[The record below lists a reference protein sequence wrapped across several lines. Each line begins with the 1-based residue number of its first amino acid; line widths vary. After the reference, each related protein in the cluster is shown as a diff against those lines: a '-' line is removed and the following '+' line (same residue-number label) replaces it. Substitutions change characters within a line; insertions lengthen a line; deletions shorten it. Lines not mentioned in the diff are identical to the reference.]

1 MYKGDR
7 IMSIN
12 HNDFF
17 DFLKSKEVSQ
27 NDHELRKSFE
37 LIINGF
43 IANEVPNLDKIAL
56 EHIDIFKR
64 QFEQIR
70 HRVMF
75 NRDDTFRVSG
85 PDCLLKE
92 FLYLHIFNEQLEK
105 SEKQGIE
112 DEIFI

>member
-1 MYKGDR
+1 
-7 IMSIN
+7 MSIN

-17 DFLKSKEVSQ
+17 DLLKSNEIS
-27 NDHELRKSFE
+27 NNEHDLRKSFE

-43 IANEVPNLDKIAL
+43 MANEIPNLDAIAL
-56 EHIDIFKR
+56 EHIDAFEQ

-75 NRDDTFRVSG
+75 NRDGTFRVSG
-85 PDCLLKE
+85 TDCLLKE
-92 FLYLHIFNEQLEK
+92 FLHLHLFSEQLEK
-105 SEKQGIE
+105 IEKQGIE